1 MSREGK
7 GPGKEVRKGRALT
20 EGKRGDQTQ
29 GTQVRRDTRKETGHE
44 VRRATGETGRRSRGG
59 SQPQGSTPSPPG
71 NGRSAGPGRGTDL
84 CLPLQVEVFF
94 RRLLSGCEV
103 LLWVRVML
111 KRQPTPNNGSGR
123 PISHVTF
130 AELK

>member
-29 GTQVRRDTRKETGHE
+29 GPQVRRDTRKETDPE

-59 SQPQGSTPSPPG
+59 SQPGKGAPGSSHRAPRHHHRETADRQVLGEAPTSVCPNKLRFASEDSSVDAKFSSG
-71 NGRSAGPGRGTDL
+71 SEL
-84 CLPLQVEVFF
+84 C
-94 RRLLSGCEV
+94 
-103 LLWVRVML
+103 
-111 KRQPTPNNGSGR
+111 
-123 PISHVTF
+123 
-130 AELK
+130 